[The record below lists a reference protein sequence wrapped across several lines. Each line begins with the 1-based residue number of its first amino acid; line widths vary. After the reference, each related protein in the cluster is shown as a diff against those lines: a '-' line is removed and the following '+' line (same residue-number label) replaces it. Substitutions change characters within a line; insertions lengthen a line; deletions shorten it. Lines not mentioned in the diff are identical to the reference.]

1 MSTRS
6 HTRSHWARAGIL
18 TLALATAAVIG
29 SALQASQAA
38 TSREATA
45 ETLDPPK
52 PLGGAFGPGFS
63 ELVKRVTPAV
73 VNISTT
79 GTTGPAQ
86 RSPAPFP
93 GPGGTPFE
101 EFFRHYFE
109 DGAPDRP
116 QRELRA
122 SGSGVIVAPE
132 GYVVTNHHVVEH
144 ADTITV
150 ILHDG
155 TQHAATIRG
164 SDPKTDLAL
173 LQVEAPSPLPYARFG
188 DSDRAEVGDW
198 VIAVGNPFGL
208 GGSVTAGIISARGRD
223 IQAGPYDDFLQ
234 IDAPINRGNSG
245 GPLFNTAGEIIGI
258 NTAIYSP
265 TGGNVGIGFAIPS
278 SLAEGIVTALQ
289 SEGRVTRGW
298 LGVHIQPVTAEIAD
312 SLELEAPRGALVAQV
327 TPESP
332 AAQAGL
338 EPGDVILGFGDA
350 EIETPRDLSRA
361 VAATPAD
368 TKVRARIWRGGGEKN
383 LRVKVAGAPA
393 EAVVA
398 EANGGAKPTHLGV
411 QLADLTPEIRGRY
424 RLEGE
429 TTGVLIVGVEPNGPA
444 AQQGL
449 RAGDLIVQVGA
460 RAVERADEVVELVRD
475 AAEAK
480 RGAVLLLVAR
490 GDDSRFVAIPL
501 ERA

>member
-1 MSTRS
+1 MSRHSQIRTR
-6 HTRSHWARAGIL
+6 WAKAGIM
-18 TLALATAAVIG
+18 TLGLAVAAAIG
-29 SALQASQAA
+29 SSLQASQAA
-38 TSREATA
+38 TARQGPEEAF
-45 ETLDPPK
+45 DPPE
-52 PLGGAFGPGFS
+52 PSRGALGPDFS

-73 VNISTT
+73 VNISIS
-79 GTTGPAQ
+79 GTTGPPE
-86 RSPAPFP
+86 RSPVPFR
-93 GPGGTPFE
+93 GPGNTPFE
-101 EFFRHYFE
+101 EFFRRYFE
-109 DGAPDRP
+109 DGALDAPEP
-116 QRELRA
+116 RELRA

-132 GYVVTNHHVVEH
+132 GCVVTNYHVVEH

-155 TQHAATIRG
+155 TRRAATIRG
-164 SDPKTDLAL
+164 VDPKTDLAL
-173 LQVEAPSPLPYARFG
+173 LQIDASAPLPYVRFG
-188 DSDRAEVGDW
+188 DSDHAEVGDW

-223 IQAGPYDDFLQ
+223 LQAGPYDDFLQ

-278 SLAEGIVTALQ
+278 SLAKGVVASLENEGHVD
-289 SEGRVTRGW
+289 RGW
-298 LGVHIQPVTAEIAD
+298 LGVHIQPVTEDIAEN
-312 SLELEAPRGALVAQV
+312 LELEALRGALVAQV
-327 TPESP
+327 GPESP

-338 EPGDVILGFGDA
+338 EPGDVILSFGDT
-350 EIETPRDLSRA
+350 EIETVRDLSRA

-368 TKVRARIWRGGGEKN
+368 TKVRARIWRNGEKT
-383 LRVKVAGAPA
+383 LRVQVAGAPA

-398 EANGGAKPTHLGV
+398 DAQDGAHPAHLGV

-424 RLEGE
+424 RLEDE
-429 TTGVLIVGVEPNGPA
+429 ATGVMIVGVEPNGPA

-449 RAGDLIVQVGA
+449 RAGDVIVQVGA
-460 RAVERADEVVELVRD
+460 RAVEHADQVVELVRD

-480 RGAVLLLVAR
+480 RNAVLLLVAR
-490 GDDSRFVAIPL
+490 GEDSRFVAVPL